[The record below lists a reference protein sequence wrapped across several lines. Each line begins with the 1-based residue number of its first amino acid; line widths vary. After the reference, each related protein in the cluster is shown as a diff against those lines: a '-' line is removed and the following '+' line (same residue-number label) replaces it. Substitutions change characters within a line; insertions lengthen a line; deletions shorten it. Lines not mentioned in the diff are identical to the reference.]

1 MSPSCYETL
10 VTGEGTSFVNLQ
22 QKKLIVSS
30 APTTPAE
37 GSPKRAIWEGQRE
50 GRRSGEGTRSGQAAA
65 AQAASSSFSALATV
79 QVEYTSVP
87 PGFRC
92 LQQINHSHRLLRNI
106 SQGLPLRMETIL
118 NPVVI
123 LYVLKLQWQR
133 DVRPDKLRL
142 APPFSG
148 PYWTTSIGCIV
159 TQMSSLAVILALA
172 VLQKVKKMKDIWGFR
187 INVIRFVRNLLFNII
202 SLKI

>member
-10 VTGEGTSFVNLQ
+10 VTGEEITFVNLQ

-37 GSPKRAIWEGQRE
+37 GSPKRAIWEGQWE

-92 LQQINHSHRLLRNI
+92 LQQINRPHRLLKNI
-106 SQGLPLRMETIL
+106 SQVLPLTIL
-118 NPVVI
+118 NFIVI
-123 LYVLKLQWQR
+123 LMRKLQWQR
-133 DVRPDKLRL
+133 DVQPDKLRL
-142 APPFSG
+142 TPLFFWP
-148 PYWTTSIGCIV
+148 
-159 TQMSSLAVILALA
+159 
-172 VLQKVKKMKDIWGFR
+172 VLY
-187 INVIRFVRNLLFNII
+187 N
-202 SLKI
+202 

>member
-10 VTGEGTSFVNLQ
+10 VTGEGTIFVNLQ

-30 APTTPAE
+30 APAIPTE
-37 GSPKRAIWEGQRE
+37 GSPKRTIWEGQWE

-92 LQQINHSHRLLRNI
+92 LQKINHPHRLLRNI
-106 SQGLPLRMETIL
+106 WQGLPLRMETIL
-118 NPVVI
+118 NSIVI
-123 LYVLKLQWQR
+123 LMLKLQWQR
-133 DVRPDKLRL
+133 DVRPDKLLLFL
-142 APPFSG
+142 ARTG
-148 PYWTTSIGCIV
+148 
-159 TQMSSLAVILALA
+159 QLALD
-172 VLQKVKKMKDIWGFR
+172 VLSHR
-187 INVIRFVRNLLFNII
+187 CPL
-202 SLKI
+202 